1 MDKVKI
7 RELSQNF
14 SSLHPVSVMVAT
26 TLREAILAGML
37 APDEKITEEIIAELF
52 SVSRTPVREAI
63 REIENEGL
71 ITTLPRIGTVVKHWD
86 LQDFIDLYKVASA
99 LEGLAAR
106 LAAESRIPQGSVI
119 LMKDLNEKT
128 RESGMKDNRR
138 AFEQYNYEFHMT
150 IARCTG
156 NTYLEEALD
165 MVLSKI
171 RLVRPCVFPS
181 LPYKAT
187 QFQKIYKA
195 HTQIYEAILSGDA
208 TAAEEFAKEHIAQSE
223 DWATELINEKRNT
236 LI

>member
-1 MDKVKI
+1 MDKIKI

-63 REIENEGL
+63 REIEKEGL
-71 ITTLPRIGTVVKHWD
+71 IITLPRIGTVVKHWD
-86 LQDFIDLYKVASA
+86 FQDFIDLYKVASA

-106 LAAESRIPQGSVI
+106 LAAESRIPQGSAM
-119 LMKDLNEKT
+119 LMKNLIEKIK
-128 RESGMKDNRR
+128 ESDMERDRL

-156 NTYLEEALD
+156 NTYLEEATD
-165 MVLSKI
+165 MILSKI

-181 LPYKAT
+181 LPYNTA
-187 QFQKIYKA
+187 QFQTIYKA
-195 HTQIYEAILSGDA
+195 HTQIYEAILSGDV
-208 TAAEEFAKEHIAQSE
+208 TAAEKFAKEHISQAI
-223 DWATELINEKRNT
+223 DWGIELINKKKDVLT
-236 LI
+236 